1 MSRMIVERIFCDY
14 CDKEIRKAQ
23 STNENPY
30 SLKEESGFDA
40 CCKEHLEILRDEE
53 ARKGVK
59 MLLEG
64 D

>member
-1 MSRMIVERIFCDY
+1 MSRTIVERIFCDY
-14 CDKEIRKAQ
+14 CGKEITYKDL
-23 STNENPY
+23 Y
-30 SLKEESGFDA
+30 SLRKENGFDS